1 MQKICVIVSGGD
13 YYLPCGVAD
22 GAFVIACDKGY
33 GYCVKAGIVPD
44 LTVGDFDSYCGEIP
58 QAGEV
63 KVLPCE
69 KDDTDTMFAVKEACA
84 RGYKDIRIYCA
95 AGGRYDHF
103 LANLQTAA
111 YAAVRGA
118 KVRLTGLYDDIFVF
132 SSGEITLKKQKNR
145 SLSVFAFSDKC
156 EGVTIKGA
164 KWKLDGA
171 ELINGFPLG
180 ASNEWCGDEDAVIGV
195 KKGVLMVVSSLLI
208 RE

>member
-1 MQKICVIVSGGD
+1 MQKKCVIISGGD

-33 GYCVKAGIVPD
+33 GYCVKAGIAPD
-44 LTVGDFDSYCGEIP
+44 LTVGDFDSYRGKIP

-111 YAAVRGA
+111 YAALRGA
-118 KVRLTGLYDDIFVF
+118 KVRITGLYDDFYVF
-132 SSGEITLKKQKNR
+132 SSGEITLKKQEEK
-145 SLSVFAFSDKC
+145 SLSVFALSDKC
-156 EGVTIKGA
+156 EGVTVKGA
-164 KWKLDGA
+164 KW
-171 ELINGFPLG
+171 ELFETELTNGFPLG
-180 ASNEWCGDEDAVIGV
+180 VSNEWSLRGETSISV
-195 KKGVLMVVSSLLI
+195 KKGVIAVVLSKFE
-208 RE
+208 RK

>member
-1 MQKICVIVSGGD
+1 MQKKCVIISGGD
-13 YYLPCGVAD
+13 YYLPDNAAN

-33 GYCVKAGIVPD
+33 EYCLKSGITPD
-44 LTVGDFDSYCGEIP
+44 LIVGDFDSYSGDIP
-58 QAGEV
+58 RVGEV
-63 KVLPCE
+63 KVLPHD

-84 RGYKDIRIYCA
+84 RGYNDIYIYCA
-95 AGGRYDHF
+95 LGGRYDHF

-111 YAAVRGA
+111 YAALHGA
-118 KVRLTGLYDDIFVF
+118 KVRITGLYDDFYVF
-132 SSGEITLKKQKNR
+132 SSGEITLKKQEEK
-145 SLSVFAFSDKC
+145 SLSVFALSDKC

-164 KWKLDGA
+164 KWELDGA
-171 ELINGFPLG
+171 ELVNGFPLG